1 MFYKNLI
8 TPDGEVVNT
17 GNNTMEKPLNSLFSN
32 LSIYDPS
39 KDELGIDSL
48 VRVKGERDSDIDPNA
63 IRMAA
68 RGGTQSYTYKDKNG
82 GIVYK
87 IVRNGVVTYSKT
99 ERLASGGEN
108 YYDYDRNGVLIS
120 KSFFDG
126 IYTSQARTGTE
137 IDPTDTEVSNVPS
150 SPKGTSNESS
160 LPKKESKDLKPYI
173 IGGILVVALLITIK
187 K

>member
-8 TPDGEVVNT
+8 TPDGEVVDTSNT
-17 GNNTMEKPLNSLFSN
+17 TTTKPLNSLFSN
-32 LSIYDPS
+32 LSLYDPS
-39 KDELGIDSL
+39 KDELGTGSL

-63 IRMAA
+63 IRRAA
-68 RGGTQSYTYKDKNG
+68 KGGTQSYTYKDKNG
-82 GIVYK
+82 GIVTQV
-87 IVRNGVVTYSKT
+87 VRNGVVTYHKT
-99 ERLASGGEN
+99 ENLASGGEN

-126 IYTSQARTGTE
+126 IYTSQAPTGTPLDPTGTE
-137 IDPTDTEVSNVPS
+137 VFNEDTLPTV
-150 SPKGTSNESS
+150 TSNTPS

-173 IGGILVVALLITIK
+173 IGGILVLALLISIK